1 VRVLDNRLVR
11 PLVAGLDRF
20 ASSDLDAPAR
30 LSFRAEHVVL
40 CLITVA
46 ASTYWLSV
54 AASVTSPGF
63 PLDDAWIH
71 LQFARNLAD
80 GHGFSFNPGVPSSGS
95 TAPLWTIALA
105 PLLAGGLGPVPA
117 ALGLGIVLTCGTVVL
132 SAEFS
137 RLATGSRF
145 WGLVAGLFVAV
156 SGRVVWASVSGME
169 GPLFSLLTV
178 AALVAYMQAL
188 ERPDSSWGAWG
199 ALAALAGAARPEAFV
214 IFPILAIHWTVHIA
228 SRHEIVRVR
237 AMLVPLA
244 TFAIVALGYVL
255 LNYHGGGHPL
265 PMTFYAKT
273 EEKGVWHAITSLD
286 LQSIRE
292 IGTWPLVSL
301 NKLLLFF
308 MGQSGLLY
316 AVLLVGLLAL
326 CDVLQPIRLR
336 RGAGLLAAVVLLTPL
351 LKGLLAPVP
360 SILVH
365 LGRYITHL
373 TVLMLIA
380 ATVGFFA
387 LHHLSRRRWVVPLI
401 VVVALARL
409 TAQDLREARTNSLW
423 VKNINDLQVV
433 AGRWL
438 AEHTSPETVIA
449 TNDIGAVAYFSGRRI
464 VDTEGLVS
472 PEAIPF
478 KRAKNLAG
486 LLESTRPDL
495 LVIFPEWY
503 PDIQGSPLLTEVRRF
518 GARKVVAGGRE
529 LVVYRLP
536 WTRPGALQ

>member
-1 VRVLDNRLVR
+1 VRVLDNRLAR
-11 PLVAGLDRF
+11 ALIAGLDRF
-20 ASSDLDAPAR
+20 AERDMDAPAR

-40 CLITVA
+40 CLIAVA
-46 ASTYWLSV
+46 ASTYWLWV

-71 LQFARNLAD
+71 LQFARNLAE

-105 PLLAGGLGPVPA
+105 PLLALGLAPVPA
-117 ALGLGIVLTCGTVVL
+117 GLVLGIALNCATVVL
-132 SAEFS
+132 SAEFG
-137 RLATGSRF
+137 RLATGSRA

-178 AALVAYMQAL
+178 GALVAYMQAL
-188 ERPDSSWGAWG
+188 ERPQASRGAWG
-199 ALAALAGAARPEAFV
+199 ALAGLAGTARPEAFV
-214 IFPILAIHWTVHIA
+214 LFPILAIHWGVCIA
-228 SRHEIVRVR
+228 TRREISRGR
-237 AMLVPLA
+237 ALLMPAAMFGL
-244 TFAIVALGYVL
+244 VALGYVL

-273 EEKGVWHAITSLD
+273 EEKGVWHAIAGLDVQSL
-286 LQSIRE
+286 RE

-326 CDVLQPIRLR
+326 SDVLQPIKLR
-336 RGAGLLAAVVLLTPL
+336 PGAGLLAAVVLLTPL
-351 LKGLLAPVP
+351 LKGLLAPTP

-380 ATVGFFA
+380 AAVGFFA
-387 LHHLSRRRWVVPLI
+387 LHRLSRRRWVVPLI
-401 VVVALARL
+401 VLVALARL
-409 TAQDLREARTNSLW
+409 AAQDLREARTNSLW
-423 VKNINDLQVV
+423 IKNINDLQVV
-433 AGRWL
+433 TGRWL
-438 AEHTSPETVIA
+438 AEHTSDEAVIA

-472 PEAIPF
+472 PEAIPY
-478 KRAKNLAG
+478 KRAKHLAG
-486 LLESTRPDL
+486 LLESSRPDL

-503 PDIQGSPLLTEVRRF
+503 PDIIGSPLLTEVRRF
-518 GARKVVAGGRE
+518 SARKVVAGGPE

-536 WTRPGALQ
+536 WTRPGALR